1 MNCFDCVLKFLGL
14 VALIAGISYAVTGM
28 MLAPLFEQPH
38 SHNKPAPYQ
47 PPTPYTP

>member
-14 VALIAGISYAVTGM
+14 VALIAGISYAMTGM

-38 SHNKPAPYQ
+38 SHNQSPSYPRPQ
-47 PPTPYTP
+47 HP